1 MLLLQNG
8 ERSTIFSSFAAANPG
23 AAIQMVSLGSEAN
36 KMVLGFEDIST
47 VLSSSDKDFNDVIV
61 SFHNVN
67 VGLF

>member
-1 MLLLQNG
+1 
-8 ERSTIFSSFAAANPG
+8 
-23 AAIQMVSLGSEAN
+23 MVSLGSEAN